1 MLKLCKENVSRF
13 LKHVSFESAAGFLY
27 SKEIFK
33 GGVFEAETPVDPNGE
48 SSDEEYFNSH
58 PIEVNNHVPLIPETE
73 EEEQELEYLMKKI
86 SEYNS
91 KLQK

>member
-1 MLKLCKENVSRF
+1 MLKLCQDNISRF
-13 LKHVSFESAAGFLY
+13 LRHLSFESAAGFLY

-33 GGVFEAETPVDPNGE
+33 GGIFEAEIPVDPCGE

-58 PIEVNNHVPLIPETE
+58 PLEVTNNVPSIPETE
-73 EEEQELEYLMKKI
+73 EEEQELECLMKKI

-91 KLQK
+91 KIQK